1 MSALEKAIIHS
12 KNIGIDECEVVVVKK
27 NITTVRITDSEIVE
41 IKQNFDK
48 NYGVRIIHQKK
59 ITSIQT
65 TNKEN
70 ILDSIENGLKTT
82 LKLKPREFWKG
93 LPEKK
98 EFTQLEGTFD
108 KKLKQISGSKA
119 TDIAQNMINSS
130 ENKKIDTI
138 TGSLNIVYENF
149 ELSNSN
155 ELNFN
160 NESTYISGII
170 NAESEHSTLPVSGI
184 GHACGRTLSKF
195 SPEQIGLDA
204 KNMCIDS
211 INPQKINSE
220 KYSIIFDPYSVGELL
235 AFVVAANFNFKTFKE
250 RKSCFSNNFKNKIST
265 EELNLTDDPHIP
277 EGIGTKSIDDEGI
290 KTEKIKLIE
299 NGIFKN
305 SFSNLYDSYKEGEKE
320 SSGNAIRMGS
330 PMGRSAEPIPIS
342 APHNLT
348 ITQGSSS
355 QEDMIKDTKH
365 GLLVGRLW
373 YTYAVNPI
381 KGDFSCTARS
391 GIRIIKNGKIV
402 GPGKSVRIVHNLPT
416 LLKNIS
422 DIGNDQRRVMQW
434 ASLPSITPSIK
445 VEDIAVNS
453 I

>member
-220 KYSIIFDPYSVGELL
+220 KYSIIFEPYSVGELL

-265 EELNLTDDPHIP
+265 EEFNLTDDPHIP

-391 GIRIIKNGKIV
+391 GIRIIENGKIK

>member
-27 NITTVRITDSEIVE
+27 NITTIRITDSEIVE

-70 ILDSIENGLKTT
+70 ILDSIEKGLKTT

-119 TDIAQNMINSS
+119 TDIAQNIINSS

-149 ELSNSN
+149 ELINSN

-220 KYSIIFDPYSVGELL
+220 KYSIIFEPYSVGELL
-235 AFVVAANFNFKTFKE
+235 AFVVASNFNFKTFKE

-265 EELNLTDDPHIP
+265 EEFNLTDDPHIP

-391 GIRIIKNGKIV
+391 GIRIIENGKIK

>member
-12 KNIGIDECEVVVVKK
+12 KNMGIDECEVVVVKK

-48 NYGVRIIHQKK
+48 NYGIRIIHQKK

-265 EELNLTDDPHIP
+265 EEFNLIDDPHIP

-305 SFSNLYDSYKEGEKE
+305 SFSNLYDSYKEGKKE

-355 QEDMIKDTKH
+355 QEDMIKETKH

-391 GIRIIKNGKIV
+391 GIQIIENGEIV
-402 GPGKSVRIVHNLPT
+402 GPGRSVRIVHNLTT

>member
-59 ITSIQT
+59 ITSMQT
-65 TNKEN
+65 TNEES
-70 ILDSIENGLKTT
+70 ILDSIENGLKIT

-98 EFTQLEGTFD
+98 EFTQLKGTFD

-138 TGSLNIVYENF
+138 TGSLNIVYEDF

-220 KYSIIFDPYSVGELL
+220 KYSIIFEPYSVGELL
-235 AFVVAANFNFKTFKE
+235 AFVVASNFNFKTFKE

-265 EELNLTDDPHIP
+265 EEFNLTDDPHIP

-290 KTEKIKLIE
+290 KTKKIKLIE

-348 ITQGSSS
+348 ITQGNSS

-391 GIRIIKNGKIV
+391 GIRIIENGKIK

-445 VEDIAVNS
+445 VEGIAVNS